1 MISIMPPRIKNSET
15 LKTFSSHVLTLA
27 PKQNQIRQ
35 AYCDYLKSSGN
46 LTSLVPIV
54 VSAAEK
60 SELLSLYKSTYKKK
74 VVDKYKLNWVYELR
88 NSDDHPYC
96 PMCGN
101 VGWSAIEHYLPE
113 SHYPEFAFFSLNLVP
128 TCSSCNGK
136 RLHHANAP
144 GTTIPLLHPYIEG
157 SFLGQSIVTI
167 DISGKKNS
175 TGISFEMPAF
185 KLIPAIQT
193 VNPLYSRLSNHI
205 EKCVSSTQLKRWSK
219 YMWIKWRDKANIH
232 TTLPSFQ
239 RALSRSLK
247 REVALGGNNSW
258 TAAFL
263 RGLQGN
269 AAAIQWIL
277 QNPI

>member
-1 MISIMPPRIKNSET
+1 MPPRIKNSET
-15 LKTFSSHVLTLA
+15 LKIFSSHVLTLA

-113 SHYPEFAFFSLNLVP
+113 SHYPEFAFFFIKF
-128 TCSSCNGK
+128 SSY
-136 RLHHANAP
+136 
-144 GTTIPLLHPYIEG
+144 LL
-157 SFLGQSIVTI
+157 
-167 DISGKKNS
+167 
-175 TGISFEMPAF
+175 
-185 KLIPAIQT
+185 
-193 VNPLYSRLSNHI
+193 
-205 EKCVSSTQLKRWSK
+205 
-219 YMWIKWRDKANIH
+219 
-232 TTLPSFQ
+232 
-239 RALSRSLK
+239 
-247 REVALGGNNSW
+247 
-258 TAAFL
+258 
-263 RGLQGN
+263 
-269 AAAIQWIL
+269 IL
-277 QNPI
+277 QWKEITSRKRTWHNYSAAPPLH